1 MHTLQRQKTASL
13 LDSQKIDY
21 ALFSSLESVKWLT
34 GFAPPIHLGTNIF
47 VGGPALVW
55 YEKHHFTLIVLD
67 VHQTYAPPPQSDYD
81 VVTYEGYT
89 IQEPIESG
97 RNLGAA
103 LQKFIPPA
111 PRKIGIES
119 ASITH
124 LIQNMFAAETEFA
137 RIDQWLEPMRAI
149 KTPEEIAKLRRNFE
163 LVELG
168 HQIARAT
175 VAPGLREIDV
185 WMAIHSAINQATGE
199 IVPLGNDC
207 VVSSRQQNIGGLPLD
222 FVIHPQD
229 TLTVDL
235 STIHQGYWSDSC
247 MSYFASDPTPQQLA
261 VRQVV
266 QDALEYGISLVKP
279 GVMAREIDQK
289 VRHFIERAGL
299 PVYPHHT
306 GHGVGVSGHEAPRIV
321 PYSEEILQA
330 GMVIMLEPGVYIPGE
345 LSIRLEDALLITAD
359 GVEILTHH
367 DKSGLRLQ

>member
-89 IQEPIESG
+89 IQEPIASG

-124 LIQNMFAAETEFA
+124 LIQNLLAAETEFA

-289 VRHFIERAGL
+289 VRHFIKRAGL